1 MITDFQQQFCGP
13 EPSRQEAINMA
24 IWDLRPKT
32 DVVTGVAVGVG
43 VMAAPVVV
51 PLVWSVVR
59 PVLKAVFKSGFML
72 YETGRGM
79 LGAGAEASV
88 EKPKKTAASKTRNV
102 GEQAKPKVEKKP
114 VSGRKTGAVKA
125 KQPAAAGATKDKG
138 KPAAEKPK
146 NEREKETKETE
157 REQN

>member
-1 MITDFQQQFCGP
+1 MTK
-13 EPSRQEAINMA
+13 REAMNMA

-59 PVLKAVFKSGFML
+59 PVLKAVLKSGFML
-72 YETGRGM
+72 YETGRGV
-79 LGAGAEASV
+79 LGVGAEASV
-88 EKPKKTAASKTRNV
+88 EKPKKTAASKALSVR
-102 GEQAKPKVEKKP
+102 EQAKPKAEKKP
-114 VSGRKTGAVKA
+114 TSSRRTVAVKA
-125 KQPAAAGATKDKG
+125 KGPAAAVAAKDRG

-146 NEREKETKETE
+146 NEREKETKETKK
-157 REQN
+157 EQS